1 MEQIINY
8 NDAILKNYQK
18 TYPNLAEFTYDVTT
32 DALVYEGNYV
42 KLNGYGL
49 SRIDPIF
56 FNMMPEDIFIY
67 MKNGFYQNAQEDKQI
82 NEYLSQFVIT
92 EEEIG
97 FINSYVERYIER
109 LNIYARNRDV
119 FDKYLSNDS
128 IKDFME
134 SIRNAKKIIDHA
146 KNNAKENNNS
156 VYSMLRNAY
165 DKEMASMNQNN
176 EQEKTIDK
184 TLSLTRTNSK
194 FSGFSEFEKNEQYL
208 KELNDRSKL
217 SVAGY
222 TSILLIIA
230 TTISVGMYLAIQLF
244 LK

>member
-18 TYPNLAEFTYDVTT
+18 TYPNLAEFTYDATT
-32 DALVYEGNYV
+32 DALIYEGNYV

-49 SRIDPIF
+49 SRIDPVF

-134 SIRNAKKIIDHA
+134 SIRNAKKIIDLA
-146 KNNAKENNNS
+146 KNNAKANDNS

-176 EQEKTIDK
+176 EQEETIDK
-184 TLSLTRTNSK
+184 PFSLTRTNSK

-230 TTISVGMYLAIQLF
+230 TTISVGMYLAIQLL

>member
-134 SIRNAKKIIDHA
+134 SIRNAKKIIDFA

-184 TLSLTRTNSK
+184 TLSLTRTNSI

>member
-134 SIRNAKKIIDHA
+134 SIRNAKKIIDFA
-146 KNNAKENNNS
+146 KNNAKENNSS

-176 EQEKTIDK
+176 EQEETVDK
-184 TLSLTRTNSK
+184 TLSLSRTNSK

-230 TTISVGMYLAIQLF
+230 TTISAGMYLAIQLF

>member
-49 SRIDPIF
+49 SRIDPVF

-134 SIRNAKKIIDHA
+134 SIRNAKKIIDFA

-230 TTISVGMYLAIQLF
+230 TTVSVGMYLAIQLF

>member
-49 SRIDPIF
+49 SRIDPVF

-109 LNIYARNRDV
+109 LNIYARNRNV

-134 SIRNAKKIIDHA
+134 SIRNAKKIIDFA
-146 KNNAKENNNS
+146 KNNAKENDNS

-176 EQEKTIDK
+176 EQEETIDK

-230 TTISVGMYLAIQLF
+230 TTVSAGMYLAIQLF

>member
-134 SIRNAKKIIDHA
+134 SIRNEKKIIDFA
-146 KNNAKENNNS
+146 KNNAKENNSS

-184 TLSLTRTNSK
+184 TLSLSRTNSK

-230 TTISVGMYLAIQLF
+230 TTVSVGMYLAIQLF

>member
-134 SIRNAKKIIDHA
+134 SIRNAKKIIDFA
-146 KNNAKENNNS
+146 KNNAKENNSS

-176 EQEKTIDK
+176 EQEETIDK
-184 TLSLTRTNSK
+184 TLSLSRTNSK

-230 TTISVGMYLAIQLF
+230 TTVSVGMYLAIQLL

>member
-49 SRIDPIF
+49 SRIDPVF

-109 LNIYARNRDV
+109 LNIYARNRNV

-134 SIRNAKKIIDHA
+134 SIRNAKKIIDFA
-146 KNNAKENNNS
+146 KNNAKENDNS

-176 EQEKTIDK
+176 EQEETIDK

-230 TTISVGMYLAIQLF
+230 TTVSVGMYLAIQLL

>member
-134 SIRNAKKIIDHA
+134 SIRNAKKIIDFA

-184 TLSLTRTNSK
+184 TLSLSRTNSK

-222 TSILLIIA
+222 TSILLIIT

>member
-56 FNMMPEDIFIY
+56 FNMIPEDIFIY

-109 LNIYARNRDV
+109 LNIYARNRNV

-134 SIRNAKKIIDHA
+134 SIRNAKKIIDFA
-146 KNNAKENNNS
+146 KNNAKENDNS

-176 EQEKTIDK
+176 EQEETIDK

-230 TTISVGMYLAIQLF
+230 TTISVGMYLAIQLL

>member
-134 SIRNAKKIIDHA
+134 SIRNAKKIIDFA
-146 KNNAKENNNS
+146 KNNAKENNSS

-176 EQEKTIDK
+176 EQEETVDK
-184 TLSLTRTNSK
+184 PLSLTRTNSK
-194 FSGFSEFEKNEQYL
+194 FSGFSEFEKNKQYL

-230 TTISVGMYLAIQLF
+230 TTVSVGMYLAIQLL

>member
-134 SIRNAKKIIDHA
+134 SIRNAKKIIDFA

-176 EQEKTIDK
+176 EQEETIDK

-230 TTISVGMYLAIQLF
+230 TTISAGMYLAIQLL

>member
-49 SRIDPIF
+49 SRIDPVF

-109 LNIYARNRDV
+109 LNIYARNRNV

-134 SIRNAKKIIDHA
+134 SIRNAKKIIDFA
-146 KNNAKENNNS
+146 KNNAKENDNS

>member
-134 SIRNAKKIIDHA
+134 SIRNAKKIIDFA
-146 KNNAKENNNS
+146 KNNAKENNSS

-184 TLSLTRTNSK
+184 TLSLSRTNSK

-230 TTISVGMYLAIQLF
+230 TTVSVGMYLAIQLF

>member
-134 SIRNAKKIIDHA
+134 SIRNAKKIIDFA
-146 KNNAKENNNS
+146 KNNAKENNSS

-176 EQEKTIDK
+176 EQEETIDK

>member
-18 TYPNLAEFTYDVTT
+18 TYPNLAEFTYNVTT

-49 SRIDPIF
+49 SRIDPVF

-97 FINSYVERYIER
+97 FINSYVERYIEK

-134 SIRNAKKIIDHA
+134 SIRNAKKIIDFA
-146 KNNAKENNNS
+146 KNNAKENDNS

-176 EQEKTIDK
+176 EQEETIDK

-208 KELNDRSKL
+208 KELNERSKL
-217 SVAGY
+217 SVSGY

-230 TTISVGMYLAIQLF
+230 TTVSAGMYLAIQLL

>member
-8 NDAILKNYQK
+8 NDAILKKYQK

-134 SIRNAKKIIDHA
+134 SIRNAKKIIDFA
-146 KNNAKENNNS
+146 KNNAKENNSS

-184 TLSLTRTNSK
+184 TLSLSRTNSK

-230 TTISVGMYLAIQLF
+230 TTVSVGMYLAIQLF

>member
-18 TYPNLAEFTYDVTT
+18 TYPNLAEFTYDATT
-32 DALVYEGNYV
+32 DALIYEGNYV

-49 SRIDPIF
+49 SRIDPVF

-134 SIRNAKKIIDHA
+134 SIRNAKKIIDFA
-146 KNNAKENNNS
+146 KNNAKENNSS

-184 TLSLTRTNSK
+184 TLSLSRTNSK

-208 KELNDRSKL
+208 KKLNDRSKL

>member
-67 MKNGFYQNAQEDKQI
+67 MKNGFYQNAQKDKQI

-134 SIRNAKKIIDHA
+134 SIRNAKKIIDFA
-146 KNNAKENNNS
+146 KNNAKENNSS

-184 TLSLTRTNSK
+184 TLSLSRTNSK

-230 TTISVGMYLAIQLF
+230 TTVSVGMYLAIQLF

>member
-134 SIRNAKKIIDHA
+134 SIRNAKKIIDFA
-146 KNNAKENNNS
+146 KNDAKENNSS

-184 TLSLTRTNSK
+184 TLSLSRTNSK

>member
-56 FNMMPEDIFIY
+56 FNMIPEDIFIY

-134 SIRNAKKIIDHA
+134 SIRNAKKIIDFA
-146 KNNAKENNNS
+146 KNNAKENDNS

-176 EQEKTIDK
+176 EQEETIDK

>member
-67 MKNGFYQNAQEDKQI
+67 MKNGFYQNAHEDKQI

-92 EEEIG
+92 EEEIR

-134 SIRNAKKIIDHA
+134 SIRNAKKIIDFA
-146 KNNAKENNNS
+146 KNNAKENNSS

-230 TTISVGMYLAIQLF
+230 TTVSVGMYLAIQLL

>member
-49 SRIDPIF
+49 SRIDPVF

-134 SIRNAKKIIDHA
+134 SIRNAKKIIDFA
-146 KNNAKENNNS
+146 KNNAKENDNS

-176 EQEKTIDK
+176 EQEETIDK

-230 TTISVGMYLAIQLF
+230 TTVSVGMYLAIQLF

>member
-134 SIRNAKKIIDHA
+134 SIRNAKKIIDLA
-146 KNNAKENNNS
+146 KNNAKENDNS

-176 EQEKTIDK
+176 EQEETIDK
-184 TLSLTRTNSK
+184 PLSLTRTNSK

-208 KELNDRSKL
+208 KELNDRRKL

>member
-18 TYPNLAEFTYDVTT
+18 TYQNLAEFTYDVTT

-134 SIRNAKKIIDHA
+134 SIRNAKKIIDFA

-184 TLSLTRTNSK
+184 TLSLSRTNSK

>member
-49 SRIDPIF
+49 SRIDPVF

-134 SIRNAKKIIDHA
+134 SIRNAKKIIDFA
-146 KNNAKENNNS
+146 KNNAKENNSS

-222 TSILLIIA
+222 TSILLIIT

>member
-184 TLSLTRTNSK
+184 TLSLSRTNSK

-217 SVAGY
+217 SVSGY

>member
-134 SIRNAKKIIDHA
+134 SIRNAKKIIDFA

-230 TTISVGMYLAIQLF
+230 ITISVGMYLAIQLF

>member
-109 LNIYARNRDV
+109 LNIYARNRNV

-134 SIRNAKKIIDHA
+134 SIRNAKKIIDFA
-146 KNNAKENNNS
+146 KNNAKENDNS

-184 TLSLTRTNSK
+184 TLSLSRTNSK

>member
-18 TYPNLAEFTYDVTT
+18 TYPNLAEFTYDATT
-32 DALVYEGNYV
+32 DALIYEGNYV

-134 SIRNAKKIIDHA
+134 SIRNAKKIIDFA
-146 KNNAKENNNS
+146 KNNAKENNSS

>member
-18 TYPNLAEFTYDVTT
+18 TYPNLAEFTYDATT
-32 DALVYEGNYV
+32 DALIYEGNYV

-49 SRIDPIF
+49 SRIDPVF

-134 SIRNAKKIIDHA
+134 SIRNAKKIIDFA
-146 KNNAKENNNS
+146 KNNAKENNSS

-184 TLSLTRTNSK
+184 TLSLSRTNSK

>member
-18 TYPNLAEFTYDVTT
+18 TYPNLAEFTYDATT
-32 DALVYEGNYV
+32 DALIYEGNYV

-134 SIRNAKKIIDHA
+134 SIRNAKKIIDFA
-146 KNNAKENNNS
+146 N
-156 VYSMLRNAY
+156 
-165 DKEMASMNQNN
+165 
-176 EQEKTIDK
+176 K

>member
-18 TYPNLAEFTYDVTT
+18 TYPNLAEFTYDATT
-32 DALVYEGNYV
+32 DALIYEGNYV

-49 SRIDPIF
+49 SRIDPVF

-134 SIRNAKKIIDHA
+134 SIRNAKKIIDLA
-146 KNNAKENNNS
+146 KNNAKENDNS

-176 EQEKTIDK
+176 EQEETIDK
-184 TLSLTRTNSK
+184 HLSLTRANSK
-194 FSGFSEFEKNEQYL
+194 FSGFSVFEKNEQYL

-230 TTISVGMYLAIQLF
+230 TTISVGMYLAIQLL

>member
-18 TYPNLAEFTYDVTT
+18 TYPNLAEFTYDATT

-134 SIRNAKKIIDHA
+134 SIRNAKKIIDFA
-146 KNNAKENNNS
+146 KNNAKENNSS

-230 TTISVGMYLAIQLF
+230 TTISAGMYLAIQLL

>member
-82 NEYLSQFVIT
+82 NGYLSQFVIT

-134 SIRNAKKIIDHA
+134 SIRNAKKIIDFA
-146 KNNAKENNNS
+146 KNNAKENNSS

>member
-18 TYPNLAEFTYDVTT
+18 TYPNLAEFTYDATT
-32 DALVYEGNYV
+32 DALIYEGNYV

-49 SRIDPIF
+49 SRIDPVF

-134 SIRNAKKIIDHA
+134 SIRNAKKIIDLA
-146 KNNAKENNNS
+146 KTNAKENGNS

-176 EQEKTIDK
+176 EQEEAIDK
-184 TLSLTRTNSK
+184 PLSLTRTNSK

>member
-134 SIRNAKKIIDHA
+134 SIRNAKKIIDFA
-146 KNNAKENNNS
+146 KNNAKENNSS

-244 LK
+244 FK

>member
-49 SRIDPIF
+49 SRIDPVF

-134 SIRNAKKIIDHA
+134 SIRNAKKIIDFA
-146 KNNAKENNNS
+146 KNNAKENDNS

-184 TLSLTRTNSK
+184 TLSLSRTNSK

>member
-109 LNIYARNRDV
+109 LNIYARNRNV

-134 SIRNAKKIIDHA
+134 SIRNAKKIIDLA
-146 KNNAKENNNS
+146 KNNAKENDNS

-176 EQEKTIDK
+176 EQEETIDK
-184 TLSLTRTNSK
+184 NLSLTRTNSK

-222 TSILLIIA
+222 TSILLII
-230 TTISVGMYLAIQLF
+230 TTTVSVGMYLAIQLL

>member
-92 EEEIG
+92 EEKIG

-134 SIRNAKKIIDHA
+134 SIRNAKKIIDFA
-146 KNNAKENNNS
+146 KNNAKENSNS

-176 EQEKTIDK
+176 EQEETIDK

-230 TTISVGMYLAIQLF
+230 TTISAGMYLAIQLF